1 MLQAVNALSLTSNG
15 LTKSAAASH
24 TLPLYVVG
32 CDVYTPAATVASDCV
47 KPASWWSKCDAADS
61 KCSQGWKLL
70 PGGKGKG
77 TLFFPKPNERSART
91 YETMLA
97 GTPLAA
103 AAAAKKAYVSA
114 AQAFV
119 GAQLNFLSGA
129 RLPSL
134 ELQETFDA
142 LGAFL
147 STNSEGSA
155 MSDDQVAAINIQAGL
170 LAKYNN
176 GTLPALLKA
185 PPLC

>member
-1 MLQAVNALSLTSNG
+1 M
-15 LTKSAAASH
+15 
-24 TLPLYVVG
+24 
-32 CDVYTPAATVASDCV
+32 YTPDATATNDCV
-47 KPASWWSKCDAADS
+47 KPAHWWHKCDPADP
-61 KCSQGWKLL
+61 KCAQGWKLL
-70 PGGKGKG
+70 PGGKAKG

-91 YETMLA
+91 YDTVLA
-97 GTPLAA
+97 SSPLAA
-103 AAAAKKAYVSA
+103 AAAAKKAYLTA

-170 LAKYNN
+170 LAKYSN